1 MTFKV
6 HSKLLWFIQCCF
18 TSCKGKGFFSTQG
31 AYQHYGICIQWQ
43 HRGKTFLSNIYS
55 TRKTHFSVEN
65 FMGRAPE
72 GTPLT
77 ALQDVGFPEERY
89 FMWLHHTDQVLLPD
103 TIYLSPSTGQ
113 KSLSLP
119 YRVAFPSPAWDF
131 RSRSSSKAV
140 SQEQQ
145 NGRGWKVR
153 VSLRWWW

>member
-1 MTFKV
+1 MV
-6 HSKLLWFIQCCF
+6 HSVLFYKLQRERIFFHPRCLPALWYLYTVATLRQNISVKHLQHKENTFFC
-18 TSCKGKGFFSTQG
+18 GKF
-31 AYQHYGICIQWQ
+31 H
-43 HRGKTFLSNIYS
+43 GKKKN
-55 TRKTHFSVEN
+55 
-65 FMGRAPE
+65 

-119 YRVAFPSPAWDF
+119 YRVAFPSPARDF
-131 RSRSSSKAV
+131 RSRSSPKAV